1 MYSSP
6 PPKQKTHNMNNM
18 YFIGWLDGTIS
29 VAARHKAVKDFNMVP
44 EVTIII
50 MSLKAASLSL
60 NMVAACHVL
69 MLYLWWNSTTEDQAM
84 DRAHRIGQTWV
95 VMVSQLTIKDTLEDC
110 ILGLQEKKVGDGS
123 SHARLTVVDLN

>member
-1 MYSSP
+1 
-6 PPKQKTHNMNNM
+6 
-18 YFIGWLDGTIS
+18 
-29 VAARHKAVKDFNMVP
+29 MVP

-110 ILGLQEKKVGDGS
+110 ILGLQEKKVGDGCFC
-123 SHARLTVVDLN
+123 V